1 MLIQPDGLLGGL
13 DRHIEYLLSR
23 TAYCVVGP
31 VWRSPRVF
39 ECGLGFSSETCMAQP
54 PSASGD
60 GLGLCCFL
68 TEKVKGRACSTNHF
82 IDFLRAGRLIKT
94 LPVPSGTLV
103 RERVRLEPAAS

>member
-39 ECGLGFSSETCMAQP
+39 ECGLGFSSGTCMAQP

-60 GLGLCCFL
+60 GLGFNLDL
-68 TEKVKGRACSTNHF
+68 YGAS
-82 IDFLRAGRLIKT
+82 
-94 LPVPSGTLV
+94 P
-103 RERVRLEPAAS
+103 RVRRVTA